1 AIDAAR
7 SGPVAEGAVG
17 GGTGMICHEFK
28 GGIGTASRRLPIAG
42 TEYTVGVL
50 VQCNYGL
57 RRQFRI
63 GGIPAG
69 EAFAQP
75 MPCHRGA
82 IPASADHAAC
92 AAPGREADPAP
103 EREERGSIIIIVATD
118 APLLPHQLKRLV
130 KRAALGVGRMGGI
143 ASNGSGDIFLAF
155 STQPINEE
163 GPAAT
168 WPVTMFL
175 NNRITPLFEATVQA
189 TEEAIL
195 NTLVAARD
203 MVGADDL
210 FVPALP
216 HEAVRAFVQR
226 TRR

>member
-1 AIDAAR
+1 
-7 SGPVAEGAVG
+7 
-17 GGTGMICHEFK
+17 MMCHEFK

-69 EAFAQP
+69 EALAQP
-75 MPCHRGA
+75 MPCYRGA
-82 IPASADHAAC
+82 LPANPEYAAC
-92 AAPGREADPAP
+92 PAPGEEASPGPD
-103 EREERGSIIIIVATD
+103 REEKGSIIIVVATD

-155 STQPINEE
+155 STQPVNEE

-175 NNRITPLFEATVQA
+175 NNRISPLFEATVQA

-195 NTLVAARD
+195 NALVAARD